1 MADMLLDASL
11 FRAYLGGDRSARRVV
26 DRVLEGSE
34 TAAVSSV
41 TVFELWRDPDLDR
54 RTEMALTALIGFVEV
69 APLSADAAKRAGLL
83 LAARDNGNGASVGNH
98 ALVAAVAW
106 SEESRSAPSTPAPT
120 RTSASNSSSTDSYCA
135 RRRSTA
141 FSGRLLSLSLYVLV
155 GW

>member
-54 RTEMALTALIGFVEV
+54 RTEMALTALTGFVEV

-83 LAARDNGNGASVGNH
+83 LAARGDGNGATVGNH
-98 ALVAAVAW
+98 ALVAAVALERGEPVCTIDAGPY
-106 SEESRSAPSTPAPT
+106 SEFVVEFVVP
-120 RTSASNSSSTDSYCA
+120 
-135 RRRSTA
+135 
-141 FSGRLLSLSLYVLV
+141 
-155 GW
+155 

>member
-69 APLSADAAKRAGLL
+69 APLSEDAAKRAGLL
-83 LAARDNGNGASVGNH
+83 LAARDNGDGNGASVGNH
-98 ALVAAVAW
+98 ALVAAVAL
-106 SEESRSAPSTPAPT
+106 ERGEPVCTID
-120 RTSASNSSSTDSYCA
+120 ASSY
-135 RRRSTA
+135 SD
-141 FSGRLLSLSLYVLV
+141 FGVEFV
-155 GW
+155 IN

>member
-83 LAARDNGNGASVGNH
+83 LAARDNGNGATAGNH
-98 ALVAAVAW
+98 ALVAAVAL
-106 SEESRSAPSTPAPT
+106 ERGEPVCTID
-120 RTSASNSSSTDSYCA
+120 ASPYSDFGVEFVIN
-135 RRRSTA
+135 
-141 FSGRLLSLSLYVLV
+141 
-155 GW
+155 